1 MMEQTVGCTASP
13 TAEPLVS
20 VRHLKKYFPLKK
32 QSLFAREA
40 PVVKAVD
47 GVSFDIYRG
56 QTLGMVGESG
66 CGKSTLG
73 RSILRLIEPTEGE
86 VIFNGKDLT
95 KMGKEELRRFRRDFQ
110 IVFQD
115 PYASLNPRKTVGST
129 ISEPFL
135 IQKTATR
142 QEAEEKAKELLELVG
157 LRAEFFG
164 RYPHEFSGGQRQ
176 RICFARALAVQPSFV
191 VCDECV
197 SALDVSIQAQI
208 INLMMDL
215 QKRLGLTYL
224 FISHDLRVVKRISDR
239 IAVMYLGKMIELA
252 DSNEIFQNTLH
263 PYTISLLSAI
273 PPSDPDKVRN
283 RVMLSGDVPS
293 PISPPAGCRFC
304 TRCYRAQP
312 ICSQQAPELAD
323 CGNGHY
329 CACHFPG
336 NDRK

>member
-1 MMEQTVGCTASP
+1 M
-13 TAEPLVS
+13 
-20 VRHLKKYFPLKK
+20 
-32 QSLFAREA
+32 
-40 PVVKAVD
+40 
-47 GVSFDIYRG
+47 
-56 QTLGMVGESG
+56 
-66 CGKSTLG
+66 
-73 RSILRLIEPTEGE
+73 
-86 VIFNGKDLT
+86 
-95 KMGKEELRRFRRDFQ
+95 
-110 IVFQD
+110 
-115 PYASLNPRKTVGST
+115 
-129 ISEPFL
+129 
-135 IQKTATR
+135 
-142 QEAEEKAKELLELVG
+142 VG
-157 LRAEFFG
+157 LRAEFFD

-176 RICFARALAVQPSFV
+176 RISFARALAVQPSFL

-208 INLMMDL
+208 INLMMAL

-293 PISPPAGCRFC
+293 PITPPAGCRFC
-304 TRCYRAQP
+304 TRCYRAHP
-312 ICSQQAPELAD
+312 ICSQQAPELVD